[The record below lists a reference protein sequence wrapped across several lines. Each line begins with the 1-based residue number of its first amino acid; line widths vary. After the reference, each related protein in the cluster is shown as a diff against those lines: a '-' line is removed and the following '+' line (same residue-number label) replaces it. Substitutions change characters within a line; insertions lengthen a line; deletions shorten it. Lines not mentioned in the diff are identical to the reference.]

1 MNPFDLPP
9 VAATLD
15 ALYHLVL
22 QLITVFEPWAG
33 ASSAALAVVA
43 LTAAVRLVLL
53 PVAISQVR
61 AEIARRRIAPHVEAL
76 RTRHRSDRQA
86 LTAALQQLYTSEK
99 VSPIAGIGPTLLQA
113 PVLAGVYALFSHATI
128 AGHANLLLAHTVF
141 GAALG
146 LNLVAGLP
154 HFGAFVVILLLLVA
168 VVELTRRANVRF
180 AVQPADAAPGTEAL
194 ARVLPFVT
202 VIFAALAPF
211 AAALYLATSAA
222 WTLGERAILRR
233 RLA

>member
-9 VAATLD
+9 VAAALD
-15 ALYHLVL
+15 GLYHLVMA
-22 QLITVFEPWAG
+22 LITTLEPWAG
-33 ASSAALAVVA
+33 ASAAALAIVT

-61 AEIARRRIAPHVEAL
+61 AEIQRRRIAPRVEAL
-76 RTRHRSDRQA
+76 RTRHRSDREA
-86 LTAALQQLYTSEK
+86 LTRALGRLYTSER
-99 VSPIAGIGPTLLQA
+99 VSPVAGIGPTLLQV

-128 AGHANLLLAHTVF
+128 AGHANALLAHTVF

-146 LNLVAGLP
+146 ANLVAGLP
-154 HFGAFVVILLLLVA
+154 HVAAFVVILLLLA
-168 VVELTRRANVRF
+168 GVVELTRRANLRF
-180 AVQPADAAPGTEAL
+180 APQPATPVPGAAAL

-202 VIFAALAPF
+202 VVFAALAPF
-211 AAALYLATSAA
+211 AAALYLVTSAA